1 MKRRNEGFNMSQ
13 KKSQTVKAAFSGF
26 IGTAIEWYDFFLYG
40 TAAALVFPKLFFPE
54 SDPLVGTLQ
63 AFATFTLGF
72 VARPIGGIIFG
83 HFGDKIGRKS
93 MLVITLLIMGIATTL
108 IGLLPVYESVGVLAP
123 ALLIVLRLLQGVGVG
138 GEWGGA
144 VLISVEH
151 APDGKRGFYG
161 SWTQMG
167 VPAGMLLSTVIFA
180 LFSALPEEQFLSWGW
195 RIPFLISILL
205 VIVGLFIR
213 LHIMETPAFEKV
225 KESGQKAHLPI
236 LEVLK
241 AHPKQVLQAMGA
253 RFAENG
259 TFYIF
264 STFVLTYATTQL
276 EVSRSMVL
284 NGVILATA
292 IEFITIPLFGALSD
306 RIGRRPLYMGGAA
319 FTALFAFPF
328 FWLIDTKS
336 TSLTWMAIV
345 IALAIGHAMMYGP
358 QAAFFSELFGA
369 KVRYSGIS
377 MGYQLAS
384 IFAGGLAP
392 LIATSLIALT
402 GGDPW
407 GVAVYLIG
415 MCIVTF
421 ISVYVTS
428 ETNKKRV
435 NVTEKT
441 SIEKSIH

>member
-1 MKRRNEGFNMSQ
+1 
-13 KKSQTVKAAFSGF
+13 
-26 IGTAIEWYDFFLYG
+26 
-40 TAAALVFPKLFFPE
+40 
-54 SDPLVGTLQ
+54 
-63 AFATFTLGF
+63 
-72 VARPIGGIIFG
+72 
-83 HFGDKIGRKS
+83 
-93 MLVITLLIMGIATTL
+93 VITLLIMGIATTL

-225 KESGQKAHLPI
+225 KESGEKAHLPI

>member
-225 KESGQKAHLPI
+225 KESGEKAHLPI

>member
-1 MKRRNEGFNMSQ
+1 MSQ

-225 KESGQKAHLPI
+225 KESGEKAHLPI

>member
-1 MKRRNEGFNMSQ
+1 MSQ